1 MHADIIINI
10 IIIININN
18 NIIAMNLSLL
28 GYYRDRF
35 LKTII
40 QFDKVGFFKFSIHLP
55 GILSTTTRV
64 QENNWYEIGIQHTVK
79 DTLKN
84 QFIKNGTVV

>member
-1 MHADIIINI
+1 
-10 IIIININN
+10 
-18 NIIAMNLSLL
+18 MNLSLL

-64 QENNWYEIGIQHTVK
+64 QENN
-79 DTLKN
+79 
-84 QFIKNGTVV
+84 